1 MKTKFIIAITFLI
14 ICSCTNSNEKQNKMT
29 KKATIVEMV
38 LFKKNSGISQTEAEN
53 QISKLN
59 DFISKQ
65 SGFISRK
72 TSVSKDGEFLDI
84 VFWTDLE
91 SATTASEKA
100 MKNPMTLK
108 TFEVIDEKSMNF
120 KHFSIF
126 NEIQ

>member
-14 ICSCTNSNEKQNKMT
+14 ICSCNNSNEKQNKMT

-38 LFKKNSGISQTEAEN
+38 LFKKNNGISQTVAEN
-53 QISKLN
+53 QMSELN

-91 SATTASEKA
+91 SATMASEKA

-108 TFEVIDEKSMNF
+108 TFEIIDEKSMTF

-126 NEIQ
+126 NEIE

>member
-1 MKTKFIIAITFLI
+1 
-14 ICSCTNSNEKQNKMT
+14 MT
-29 KKATIVEMV
+29 EKATIVEMV

-53 QISKLN
+53 QMSKLN

-91 SATTASEKA
+91 SVSGNARSFCSVLIVLVSVSIVSPTLAGKYAWLKTASRRETTKCLSG
-100 MKNPMTLK
+100 T
-108 TFEVIDEKSMNF
+108 
-120 KHFSIF
+120 
-126 NEIQ
+126 